1 MGCEHTPYD
10 VLLDEYEVGM
20 TVGDYDPLFS
30 GLKARLVPLLAKI
43 MESGTE
49 IPRLPE
55 DMVFPAD
62 AKKSSATKLV
72 EQWALILKP
81 VEWIGRH
88 THSVQDFALNTR
100 FTTRFDEKD
109 PFSCLYAVMH
119 ESGHGV
125 YEQGLPREHSFSPV
139 GGAVSLG
146 VHESQSSLGKS
157 NR

>member
-1 MGCEHTPYD
+1 M
-10 VLLDEYEVGM
+10 
-20 TVGDYDPLFS
+20 
-30 GLKARLVPLLAKI
+30 PLLAKI
-43 MESGTE
+43 MESETE

-62 AKKSSATKLV
+62 GKKSSATKLV
-72 EQWALILKP
+72 AMGFDFEA
-81 VEWIGRH
+81 GRMDRS
-88 THSVQDFALNTR
+88 THPFCAGLWPDDTR

-139 GGAVSLG
+139 AALY
-146 VHESQSSLGKS
+146 LWCT
-157 NR
+157 